1 MGIALA
7 AAPTSPRLRGG
18 GENSRARPAK
28 GRARRQIAGRLRGR
42 AGWGCASAF
51 IAASCRVFCEAA
63 HFLQHK
69 VAIDA
74 VVAHQLARRTI
85 LDDLSGSQN
94 DDAIE
99 VVDCR

>member
-7 AAPTSPRLRGG
+7 AALTSPCLRGG
-18 GENSRARPAK
+18 GKNLRARPAK
-28 GRARRQIAGRLRGR
+28 CRARRQLPGAYEGGQD
-42 AGWGCASAF
+42 GCCAFAF

-63 HFLQHK
+63 HFLEHE
-69 VAIDA
+69 VAINA
-74 VVAHQLARRTI
+74 VVAHQLVRRTI